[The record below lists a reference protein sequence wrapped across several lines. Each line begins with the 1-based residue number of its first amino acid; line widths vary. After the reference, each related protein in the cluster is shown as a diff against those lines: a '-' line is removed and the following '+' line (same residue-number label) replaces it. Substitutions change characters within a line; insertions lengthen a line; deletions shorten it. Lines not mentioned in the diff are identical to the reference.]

1 MPSFFSKITKGMLCL
16 SSSGDASHSKTTG
29 SSPKPQPQPV
39 RKTNDDD
46 GPRTK
51 GSDGSLSSS
60 DSQKSN
66 YVLEVLRKFNIKH
79 INTVN
84 DLVME
89 GVEGKPM
96 DDKTYLMERII
107 QLAADLPVESRTSA
121 TLTNTF
127 LNQLWTDLQH
137 PPQSY
142 LGTEFVYRKADGSN
156 NNILWPRLGAAGQPY
171 ARTVRPR
178 LMQPVARPDPA
189 LIFDSLLAR
198 KAFKPHPNKISSVLF
213 YLASI
218 IIHDIFH
225 TSHKD
230 FSISE
235 TSSYLDLAPL
245 YGNSVAEQHTVRTMK
260 DGKLKPDCFFDRRI
274 LGFPQVLVSCSLC
287 LIAFIIMLPSI

>member
-1 MPSFFSKITKGMLCL
+1 MPSFLSKITKGMNCL
-16 SSSGDASHSKTTG
+16 STSGDASHSETTG
-29 SSPKPQPQPV
+29 SSSKPHPQPI
-39 RKTNDDD
+39 RKTHDDE
-46 GPRTK
+46 GPRPK
-51 GSDGSLSSS
+51 GSDDSLSSS

-89 GVEGKPM
+89 GVEGKPL

-121 TLTNTF
+121 TLTNAF

-178 LMQPVARPDPA
+178 MIQPVAKPDPG

-198 KAFKPHPNKISSVLF
+198 KTFKPHPNKISSVLF

-225 TSHKD
+225 TSHQD

-235 TSSYLDLAPL
+235 TSAVVHAAVVHVGIARALMFITRMVLIHVVIIRAVIL
-245 YGNSVAEQHTVRTMK
+245 T
-260 DGKLKPDCFFDRRI
+260 DRV
-274 LGFPQVLVSCSLC
+274 VLVRVVLFGHIV
-287 LIAFIIMLPSI
+287 LVIRHL